1 MHSLNNYYFQTGN
14 QNPPPPQGIPQG
26 FSQGMPQGL
35 LQGMPQRFPH
45 VIHPNGSSSWTQIQ
59 NQLLMEQRLKLAQQ
73 EAHEQQERLYR
84 AQQQQ
89 QANAQHQLE
98 REQRL
103 RLARQQAQ
111 EQQERLH
118 RAQQQQQANAQHQLE
133 REQRLQ
139 LAQQQ
144 AHEQQERQH
153 RAQQQQKVNAQHQL
167 EMEQRLPLA
176 RQQAHEQQKRQHRAQ
191 QQQQA
196 NAQHQLEMEQRRQ
209 LARQQAQAQQQRMQR
224 AQPQQQ
230 ANAQHELESEQR
242 PQLAQQQRLQR
253 AQQHQQANAQ
263 CNKQIMDLMQFVQ
276 SGTTPQE
283 RRQRMQWAQQH
294 LPFNNVGSMDHPGSQ
309 PTYPPAVV
317 ASSSQSHTQWNQVSN
332 RSPNRSTPNLVQRSA
347 TPKEVPPLQDEDLDI
362 LETLRYFEQTNPPDL
377 IEIIVPESKLE
388 TSPKPEPVTFKPV
401 ASKPV
406 QEVLVQ
412 QDIVANATA
421 MSIPVLIESFQPIIV
436 MPSLGPEPRSVPEPE
451 ASTSRMPRLEPR
463 SVPESVSTSRM
474 PSMTSLER
482 RSLPKPEA
490 STSSMTSTSSLGPRS
505 KPEPEA
511 STSSMPRYVPE
522 SASTSRMPSM
532 TSREPRSLPEPE
544 ASTPS
549 MPSTSSFGPSSKPEP
564 EASTSRMPSLEP
576 RPESRFLP
584 EPETFTSSMPSM
596 PSLGPRSVPEPEAST
611 SSTTSNLEVNRKHFP
626 LKLKSKTTY
635 QAVTEEKTSS
645 IPIIESGSGYFEPS
659 PSTSRHSSTTSD
671 LEINDEKRV
680 GGKKRKRKPKKLY
693 RALAEDDSTE
703 YETDDEE
710 PMKVQKT
717 AGWKTD
723 KYKSQP
729 EKENLPQLSTN
740 KITNTAAKIESQ
752 TVGTKTPK
760 DLSKSEI
767 RKSKAWQSRW
777 NTLYDKL
784 HFDALNKHL
793 DNIFSS
799 KTLGFETKKS
809 FKGEGKTN
817 IIKANKIII
826 EKCKNEN
833 EESTIVPKTKCK
845 HLVNDNSDSDYHS
858 NSDNTL
864 NYVVDSQM
872 DYSSNYSSGQGQVNT
887 QQDHLA
893 SIKPFNC
900 NFCDLIFTQ
909 KINMEN
915 HIAIVH
921 EGKKPYTCDLC
932 KKVFWKESHLNIHL
946 TLKHER
952 QKNLDSTG
960 INVREP
966 QSIFV
971 YGNLKPTELA
981 FPLMCGLAIQS
992 SPVKKMS
999 VSEIYTFI
1007 KKHWP
1012 YFQTAKKTWFEKTVR
1027 DAMRNNKFFEYTNQV
1042 AIKIKKSDG
1051 KMNRGRNGKYY
1062 ILSKSMGKKMKSE
1075 LKKYVSNNQQEIQ
1088 ASTSNPE
1095 VFLWIDN
1102 IEEETEQAINRVK
1115 IPKESRIKR
1124 VLKKSLKLSTFLT
1137 DGHVNTEAKPE
1148 PGPKPELIIKSK
1160 SEPRPKPEPIKTKP
1174 KPRPKPEL
1182 IESKPEPRPKP
1193 ELIESKPESRPKPEH
1208 IESKPEPRPKPELIL
1223 L

>member
-1 MHSLNNYYFQTGN
+1 MAAFNNHN
-14 QNPPPPQGIPQG
+14 QQRISQGIPQG
-26 FSQGMPQGL
+26 MPQGNYL
-35 LQGMPQRFPH
+35 
-45 VIHPNGSSSWTQIQ
+45 NGSRFNHGAQNNLATPQQLNHYQYGHQDQIVQPQ
-59 NQLLMEQRLKLAQQ
+59 NHFQMEQCLIWAQQEAQAQQQRLKLAQ
-73 EAHEQQERLYR
+73 EQRQQQDFHTLRQWQQPDMLQQR
-84 AQQQQ
+84 QQQPHMLQQRHQQQPHMLQQSHHQQHPHTLQQSHPQQNPKMSQQGHILQQNQQQQ
-89 QANAQHQLE
+89 PHILQQRHQ
-98 REQRL
+98 
-103 RLARQQAQ
+103 QQS
-111 EQQERLH
+111 
-118 RAQQQQQANAQHQLE
+118 QQQQHPHIFL
-133 REQRLQ
+133 RGQRQQPHVLQ
-139 LAQQQ
+139 QN
-144 AHEQQERQH
+144 
-153 RAQQQQKVNAQHQL
+153 QQQQSHILQQRHQQQLHMLQQSQHHPHIL
-167 EMEQRLPLA
+167 QRGQ
-176 RQQAHEQQKRQHRAQ
+176 RQQPHVLQQSQ
-191 QQQQA
+191 QQHTYILKQDQ
-196 NAQHQLEMEQRRQ
+196 
-209 LARQQAQAQQQRMQR
+209 RQQPHVLQKNQQQHNNPPTIV
-224 AQPQQQ
+224 A
-230 ANAQHELESEQR
+230 AS
-242 PQLAQQQRLQR
+242 QL
-253 AQQHQQANAQ
+253 N
-263 CNKQIMDLMQFVQ
+263 QF
-276 SGTTPQE
+276 
-283 RRQRMQWAQQH
+283 
-294 LPFNNVGSMDHPGSQ
+294 
-309 PTYPPAVV
+309 
-317 ASSSQSHTQWNQVSN
+317 SN
-332 RSPNRSTPNLVQRSA
+332 RTPNSSNPNLVQGSA
-347 TPKEVPPLQDEDLDI
+347 TREEVPCLQNEDLKSPVINHGAIIEYLDTVEAAEQKNTSGLVKVVG
-362 LETLRYFEQTNPPDL
+362 LE
-377 IEIIVPESKLE
+377 S
-388 TSPKPEPVTFKPV
+388 KPEPKHKSEPIESRPEPELIEFKPETRHNP
-401 ASKPV
+401 KP
-406 QEVLVQ
+406 
-412 QDIVANATA
+412 
-421 MSIPVLIESFQPIIV
+421 IESVTKPILL
-436 MPSLGPEPRSVPEPE
+436 PSLGPVPELISVPEPK
-451 ASTSRMPRLEPR
+451 ASTLGMPNLEPR
-463 SVPESVSTSRM
+463 
-474 PSMTSLER
+474 
-482 RSLPKPEA
+482 PKPRTEP
-490 STSSMTSTSSLGPRS
+490 SSVL
-505 KPEPEA
+505 EPEA
-511 STSSMPRYVPE
+511 STSSMP
-522 SASTSRMPSM
+522 SM
-532 TSREPRSLPEPE
+532 L
-544 ASTPS
+544 
-549 MPSTSSFGPSSKPEP
+549 
-564 EASTSRMPSLEP
+564 
-576 RPESRFLP
+576 
-584 EPETFTSSMPSM
+584 
-596 PSLGPRSVPEPEAST
+596 SLGPTPETRSVPEPEATT
-611 SSTTSNLEVNRKHFP
+611 SSTTSGLEVSGKLCPNRKR
-626 LKLKSKTTY
+626 KSKTTY
-635 QAVTEEKTSS
+635 RAVAEENTSS
-645 IPIIESGSGYFEPS
+645 MPIIESGSGSEPS

-671 LEINDEKRV
+671 FEVNDV

-710 PMKVQKT
+710 PRKVQKT

-729 EKENLPQLSTN
+729 EKENLPQLSAN
-740 KITNTAAKIESQ
+740 KITNTAAKIE
-752 TVGTKTPK
+752 TPK

-777 NTLYDKL
+777 NLLYDKL

-826 EKCKNEN
+826 EKCKNLN
-833 EESTIVPKTKCK
+833 NESTIVPKTKCSLCKGTRENHYTKCK

-872 DYSSNYSSGQGQVNT
+872 DHSSNYSSEEGQVNT
-887 QQDHLA
+887 QQDHLV

-900 NFCDLIFTQ
+900 NFCGFTFTQ

-960 INVREP
+960 INVIEP

-981 FPLMCGLAIQS
+981 FPLMCVLALQS

-1075 LKKYVSNNQQEIQ
+1075 LKKYVGNNQQEIQ

-1095 VFLWIDN
+1095 VFSWIDK

-1115 IPKESRIKR
+1115 IPKESRVKR
-1124 VLKKSLKLSTFLT
+1124 VLKNPLKPSIVLT
-1137 DGHVNTEAKPE
+1137 DGHVNTEANPE
-1148 PGPKPELIIKSK
+1148 PGPKPEPIIKSK
-1160 SEPRPKPEPIKTKP
+1160 SEPRPKPEPIKTKT

-1193 ELIESKPESRPKPEH
+1193 ELIESKPKPRPKPEH
-1208 IESKPEPRPKPELIL
+1208 IESKLEPRPKPELTESKPEEENNLSMPIIEFGSEL
-1223 L
+1223 EPSTSPSSRCRRNRGGF